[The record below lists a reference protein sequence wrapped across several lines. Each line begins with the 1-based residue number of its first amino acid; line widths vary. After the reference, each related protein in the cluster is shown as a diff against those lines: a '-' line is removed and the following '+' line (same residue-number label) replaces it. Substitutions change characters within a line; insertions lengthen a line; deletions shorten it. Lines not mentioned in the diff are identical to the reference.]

1 MGAYAKGA
9 RAMNIVWLSLNPD
22 LQPRGMWD
30 QTLLEFIFKDADHH
44 TEIKDFDEAVVIIPG
59 AYQQHL
65 VNEINAELSKL
76 KSCKVIITSDEENLF
91 PIDDLNHTDMVIYA
105 TYPND
110 KYHSDIHWLPIG
122 PARLN
127 QNKVPTK
134 ELNWFYSGQVNHD
147 SRRKLVE
154 HLRKFADG
162 KLIETGGFS
171 QGLPREEYYNEMAK
185 AELAPAP
192 RGVVSTDSFRLY
204 EAMEVGAIPITEDK
218 PFWDK
223 LFGDYPFLVV
233 EKWDHIFGS
242 EYSKQ
247 LANQVQAWWQRK
259 KLEIADE
266 FIPQGDVTVIM
277 PTSPIKSHPSTE
289 KIDEVIKSVR
299 YHMPNARIIVTFD
312 GVRPEQEHLRDDYE
326 EYIRR
331 FLSLH
336 NNENIYPIIM
346 DEYTHQVGMARE
358 ALKHVKTPVIFY
370 AEHDISLYPE
380 PLEWEA
386 GTQAIKEGKLDMLR
400 YHFEV
405 AIPEVHKHMMI
416 DKRPKNYGVPVIRTF
431 QWSQRPHLASADW
444 YRKILTENFTENA
457 KCFIE
462 DYLHGSVDE
471 SYKHTKDWNLFRIA
485 IYNPEGSI
493 KRAYHLD
500 GREGADKYDTIQIR

>member
-1 MGAYAKGA
+1 
-9 RAMNIVWLSLNPD
+9 MNVVWLSLNPE
-22 LQPRGMWD
+22 LKPRGMWD
-30 QTLLEFIFKDADHH
+30 QTLLEFIFKDWNHWEDKIPHAL
-44 TEIKDFDEAVVIIPG
+44 DEAVVVIPG

-65 VNEINAELSKL
+65 VKEINEELSKL
-76 KSCKVIITSDEENLF
+76 PKCRVIITSDEENLF
-91 PIDDLNHTDMVIYA
+91 PIDELSHPNITVYA

-110 KYHSDIHWLPIG
+110 KYISDIHWLPIG

-127 QNKVPTK
+127 ENKVPTK
-134 ELNWFYSGQVNHD
+134 ELNWFYSGQVNHE

-171 QGLPREEYYNEMAK
+171 QGLPREEYYSEMAK

-223 LFGDYPFLVV
+223 LFGNYPFLVV

-266 FIPQGDVTVIM
+266 FIDQGEVTVIM
-277 PTSPIKSHPSTE
+277 PTSPIKSHPSTH

-299 YHMPNARIIVTFD
+299 YHMPKARIIVTFD

-331 FLSLH
+331 FLALH
-336 NNENIYPIIM
+336 NNENIYPIIF

-358 ALKHVKTPVIFY
+358 ALRHVKTPVIFY

-380 PLEWEA
+380 PLGWEKGA
-386 GTQAIKEGKLDMLR
+386 ESIKQGKLDMLR

-405 AIPEVHKHMMI
+405 AVPDVHKHMMV
-416 DKRPKNYGVPVIRTF
+416 DTEPVDLGVPVIRTF
-431 QWSQRPHLASADW
+431 QFSQRPHLASTEW
-444 YRKILTENFTENA
+444 YKRILDEHFTPQA
-457 KCFIE
+457 KSFIE
-462 DYLHGSVDE
+462 DHMHGVVAD
-471 SYKHTKDWNLFRIA
+471 SYQKTKDWSLFKIG

-493 KRAYHLD
+493 KRAFHLD
-500 GREGADKYDTIQIR
+500 GREGESKWDDVQVF

>member
-1 MGAYAKGA
+1 
-9 RAMNIVWLSLNPD
+9 MNVIWLSLNPE
-22 LQPRGMWD
+22 LKPRGMWD
-30 QTLLEFIFKDADHH
+30 QTLLEFIFKYAEHH
-44 TEIKDFDEAVVIIPG
+44 TEIHEDLESAIVIIPG

-65 VNEINAELSKL
+65 VNEINAELAKL

-91 PIDDLNHTDMVIYA
+91 PIDDLSHPDMKIYA

-110 KYHSDIHWLPIG
+110 KYTSNIHWLPIG
-122 PARLN
+122 PARIN
-127 QNKVPTK
+127 ANSIPTK
-134 ELNWFYSGQVNHD
+134 DLIWAYAGQVNHE
-147 SRRKLVE
+147 SRRQLVE
-154 HLRKFADG
+154 ALKTLNTKG
-162 KLIETGGFS
+162 ELIETGGFS
-171 QGLPREEYYNEMAK
+171 QGLPRDEYYELMNRTV
-185 AELAPAP
+185 LAPAP

-204 EAMEVGAIPITEDK
+204 EAMEAGAIPVTEDR

-223 LFGDYPFLVV
+223 LFEEYPFPVV
-233 EKWDHIFGS
+233 ESWQDIAQVELS
-242 EYSKQ
+242 TYR
-247 LANQVQAWWQRK
+247 ANQIQAWWQRK
-259 KLEIADE
+259 KLDIQDE

-299 YHMPNARIIVTFD
+299 YHMPDARIIVTFD
-312 GVRPEQEHLRDDYE
+312 GVRPEQNHLTANYI

-331 FLSLH
+331 FLAKH

-380 PLEWEA
+380 SLEWEA
-386 GTQAIKEGKLDMLR
+386 GTQAIKDGKLDMLR

-416 DKRPKNYGVPVIRTF
+416 DETPIDLGVPVIRTF